1 MAGFMTEHPAPL
13 AIVRTTDDLRQLFR
27 QRVAYLGI
35 SLETLD
41 AVAGLPV
48 RYSSKLLALEP
59 TKHMG
64 PISFEALLGALG
76 LMLVALEDTEA
87 LARVQRH
94 ERIDHNGWRAA
105 ALTEQLP
112 ASEQIE
118 LSAGVIWRADREP

>member
-1 MAGFMTEHPAPL
+1 
-13 AIVRTTDDLRQLFR
+13 
-27 QRVAYLGI
+27 
-35 SLETLD
+35 
-41 AVAGLPV
+41 
-48 RYSSKLLALEP
+48 
-59 TKHMG
+59 MG

-87 LARVQRH
+87 LARVQRRLKPL

-118 LSAGVIWRADREP
+118 LAAGVIWRADREP